1 MRNFLSVNDV
11 QDPIQLARE
20 AIELKK
26 EINSSIENSGKTVCL
41 LFFNASLR
49 TRLSMTKASQEL
61 GVNVITL
68 NVSNEMW
75 QLEFADG
82 VVMDSGKAE
91 HIKDAINVISLYCDV
106 LAVRSFASLEN
117 REGDYKEEV
126 LNSIKEY
133 SKVPLINMESS
144 TVHPLQSLA
153 DLMTILETSESKM
166 NPKVVLTWAP
176 HIKPLPQAVA
186 NSFAEWMNKS
196 KYDLHIAAPAGF
208 ELNELFT
215 HNTPIY
221 NNQLE
226 AFENADFIYVKNW
239 SSFKDYGKALAD
251 KNWTVSQDKLRV
263 SNNAKILHCLPVRRN
278 LVIDDQVLDSSNS
291 LIYQQA
297 ENRKYASKI
306 VLKKLLNII

>member
-11 QDPIQLARE
+11 QDPIQLATE

-26 EINSSIENSGKTVCL
+26 EINSSIENSGKTICL
-41 LFFNASLR
+41 LFFNSSLR

-91 HIKDAINVISLYCDV
+91 HIKDAINVISLYCDI
-106 LAVRSFASLEN
+106 LAVRSFASLQN
-117 REGDYKEEV
+117 REEDYKEEV
-126 LNSIKEY
+126 LNSIRKY
-133 SKVPLINMESS
+133 TKVPLINMESS

-153 DLMTILETSESKM
+153 DLMTIMENSESKM

-186 NSFAEWMNKS
+186 NSFAEWMIKT
-196 KYDLHIAAPAGF
+196 KYDLHIAAPKGF

-215 HNTPIY
+215 LNTPVY
-221 NNQLE
+221 NDQLE
-226 AFENADFIYVKNW
+226 AFEDADFIYVKNW
-239 SSFKDYGKALAD
+239 SSFKDYGKVSTD
-251 KNWTVSQDKLRV
+251 RNWTVTQEKFRI
-263 SNNAKILHCLPVRRN
+263 SNNAKIMHCLPVRRN
-278 LVIDDQVLDSSNS
+278 LVIDDEVLDSENS
-291 LIYQQA
+291 LIYLQA

-306 VLKKLLNII
+306 VLKKLLNIV